1 MSIFNI
7 CILVTTITCI
17 NRLIIL
23 VRDKTRPEPLD
34 ELINFI
40 GAWVAHTILFI
51 LFLFIINLIF

>member
-7 CILVTTITCI
+7 CILITIITCI

-23 VRDKTRPEPLD
+23 IRDKKHPDPLD

-40 GAWVAHTILFI
+40 GAWVAHAILFS
-51 LFLFIINLIF
+51 LFLFIINLIL